1 MRHDAGAAGTAT
13 EAAAAAAAI
22 VSTVES
28 SNLNDYDAADVDG
41 GHNGNA
47 DAYASSTD
55 EHFFSIRTRIN
66 HTITTKK
73 RNIWV
78 LRPAPPSKQQYE
90 AMCAYVWVRIWSI
103 TYRKD

>member
-13 EAAAAAAAI
+13 EAAAAI

-55 EHFFSIRTRIN
+55 EHFLSIRTRIN